1 MPDVENAHAFT
12 FDELRDAVASSPD
25 TPVLVDFW
33 EPRCTAC
40 RATLD
45 TIDALA
51 CRVEG
56 HGIVG
61 TFNVRENP
69 EAARSLGVE
78 TVPTLIVFRDGD
90 VESILRGAEKI
101 QTFVERI
108 DEEVF
113 FGEPPSCER

>member
-1 MPDVENAHAFT
+1 MPDVENARVFT

-51 CRVEG
+51 CRMEG
-56 HGIVG
+56 RGVVG
-61 TFNVRENP
+61 TFNVRENL

-101 QTFVERI
+101 QAFVDRI

-113 FGEPPSCER
+113 FGEPPSCGM